1 MSSGFENGDLR
12 IAVTAT
18 DDAVTSVVWSGTSD
32 ARDPAAILNPFFSEL
47 VETLAGRTVVVDLR
61 PLEYMN
67 SATVS
72 ALIVFA
78 RLLDSK
84 SVPTKLLLNTSV
96 GWQRVNFVA
105 MKSIARTLKHLTVEG

>member
-1 MSSGFENGDLR
+1 MSAGFESGDLK
-12 IAVTAT
+12 IVVSTGEDGVTH
-18 DDAVTSVVWSGTSD
+18 VVWNGTSD
-32 ARDPAAILNPFFSEL
+32 ARDPAGLLTPFFSEL
-47 VETLAGRTVVVDLR
+47 AESHEGKPIVVDLR

-78 RLLDSK
+78 RLLDTK
-84 SVPTKLLLNTSV
+84 KIPTKLLLNTSV

>member
-1 MSSGFENGDLR
+1 MSSSFESGELR
-12 IAVTAT
+12 IAVVPSDEGVT
-18 DDAVTSVVWSGTSD
+18 DVVWSGTSD

-47 VETLAGRTVVVDLR
+47 VEKLEGRSVVVDLR

-72 ALIVFA
+72 ALIVFV
-78 RLLDSK
+78 RLLDGK
-84 SVPTKLLLNTSV
+84 KIPTKIVLNSTV

-105 MKSIARTLKHLTVEG
+105 MKSIARTLTHLTVEG